1 MQRIKRRIYT
11 YDEVGIYHARSVQ
24 CVDDKKDIKI
34 CHVNYDNINDALS
47 FQSKQ
52 YIKCFKE
59 FLDNGDIGYYAYLGG
74 ECVHRTWTKSNGV
87 AAIHAFYTIPLSS
100 NQIFIHW
107 CETASSARGHSIY
120 PKVLHRVC
128 NEHPSYEIL
137 IAVNENNLASRRGVE
152 KAGFIIKERIKVL
165 VVLGIKHIKVENII
179 PNVHSGG
186 DKGAEII
193 YCGVLFVPQR
203 SYVEVAA

>member
-11 YDEVGIYHARSVQ
+11 YDEVGIYHAHSVQ

-87 AAIHAFYTIPLSS
+87 AAIHAFYTIPLHCLP
-100 NQIFIHW
+100 IRFLYI
-107 CETASSARGHSIY
+107 
-120 PKVLHRVC
+120 
-128 NEHPSYEIL
+128 
-137 IAVNENNLASRRGVE
+137 GV
-152 KAGFIIKERIKVL
+152 KPQ
-165 VVLGIKHIKVENII
+165 VVQEVMVYLPRYYTEFVMNI
-179 PNVHSGG
+179 PVMR
-186 DKGAEII
+186 
-193 YCGVLFVPQR
+193 Y
-203 SYVEVAA
+203 

>member
-1 MQRIKRRIYT
+1 M
-11 YDEVGIYHARSVQ
+11 
-24 CVDDKKDIKI
+24 
-34 CHVNYDNINDALS
+34 
-47 FQSKQ
+47 
-52 YIKCFKE
+52 
-59 FLDNGDIGYYAYLGG
+59 
-74 ECVHRTWTKSNGV
+74 HRTWTKSNGV
-87 AAIHAFYTIPLSS
+87 ATIHAFYTIPLSS

-107 CETASSARGHSIY
+107 CETASSARGHGIY

-128 NEHPSYEIL
+128 NEHPSDEIL

-186 DKGAEII
+186 ARA
-193 YCGVLFVPQR
+193 PR
-203 SYVEVAA
+203 